1 MSTTTEKNEK
11 IHKERE
17 KEAETSNEVLA
28 EAVVNRISTDAL
40 ASMELSAS
48 LMTCMGSFY
57 QMLFRD
63 VDLWTKM
70 LEYLPFQQL
79 ATNIL
84 LADGICSEK
93 DLKEA
98 VLADEIA
105 EIDLRR

>member
-1 MSTTTEKNEK
+1 MSKTTEKNEK

-17 KEAETSNEVLA
+17 KEAETS
-28 EAVVNRISTDAL
+28 
-40 ASMELSAS
+40 S

-93 DLKEA
+93 DLKQA
-98 VLADEIA
+98 VLADEIG
-105 EIDLRR
+105 